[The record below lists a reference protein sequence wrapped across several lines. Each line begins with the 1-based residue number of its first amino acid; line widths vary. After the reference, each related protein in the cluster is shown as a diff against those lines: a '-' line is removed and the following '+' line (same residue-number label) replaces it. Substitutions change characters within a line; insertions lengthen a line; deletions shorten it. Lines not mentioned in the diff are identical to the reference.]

1 MISIRSYFGGRS
13 DQLLRPIAVAGFLL
27 TLAVGVLVPV
37 YTDEIGWRF
46 QERAGIDGVDKM
58 YSDLCGPNTLAR
70 PPWFMMPVRWFS
82 AAANQAFA
90 DPLFIRLEGLICA
103 FIWALLFWT
112 LTRRLEPD
120 QLRRAR
126 LQALGFAVL
135 GLGTLPYILV
145 LSRPE
150 QPLVLT
156 YTAMCVIAFTGIRA
170 LGPAKAAWLKAA
182 GIVVL
187 FAIAASYNLKSVV
200 YAPLAL
206 GCLAVCAKGRG
217 ALAPRLI
224 CAAGVIGLMATS
236 IHYWVGRFQCP
247 GDHQLA
253 AKLGAENLASVLAN
267 RGHLGDVAQQA
278 LVGALPL
285 QYVWLTAPVNH
296 PLSSWLP
303 TGLFPLPIFV
313 LLASMLIL
321 LWIAALGLAIFWLIS
336 FLSRERMRALAE
348 PRALLAVIVFACV
361 LVWGASQLNKNVY
374 EAGHV
379 LPMLAIFIALCLTLP
394 VWQSGRFRGVLD
406 GLVRFA
412 VPGAILG
419 EIILVALTAGPLML
433 AARTPGYLPRQPFSV
448 SIGNYALVRRD
459 IGRAMDAAGI
469 DSRQP
474 LKRLL
479 VDDITYLALQRHEM
493 PFHRLGVLSVWNGS
507 IENPAKYLADRGSDG
522 AVMACSNLPL
532 NMAMAAASSG
542 KICALSGATLRDMAK
557 PVTSIW
563 SDELETSP

>member
-1 MISIRSYFGGRS
+1 MNSFRSYFGGRY
-13 DQLLRPIAVAGFLL
+13 DHWLRPIAVAVFLL

-58 YSDLCGPNTLAR
+58 YSDLCGPNTLAH

-103 FIWALLFWT
+103 FIWTLLFWT
-112 LTRRLEPD
+112 LTRRLEEDP
-120 QLRRAR
+120 LRRAK
-126 LQALGFAVL
+126 LQALGFAML

-156 YTAMCVIAFTGIRA
+156 FTAVCVIAFTRIPA
-170 LGPAKAAWLKAA
+170 LGPVMAAWLKAA

-187 FAIAASYNLKSVV
+187 VAIAASYSLKSTV

-206 GCLAVCAKGRG
+206 GCLTVCARGRETW
-217 ALAPRLI
+217 APRLVG
-224 CAAGVIGLMATS
+224 AAGVIGLLATS
-236 IHYWVGRFQCP
+236 IPYWVGRFQCP
-247 GDHQLA
+247 GDQQLA

-267 RGHLGDVAQQA
+267 HGQLGDVAQQA

-285 QYVWLTAPVNH
+285 KYVWLTAPVNN

-303 TGLFPLPIFV
+303 PGLFPLPIFV

-321 LWIAALGLAIFWLIS
+321 LWVAAIGLAIFWLIS
-336 FLSRERMRALAE
+336 FLRREGLRALAE
-348 PRALLAVIVFACV
+348 PRTLLAMIVFACV
-361 LVWGASQLNKNVY
+361 LVWGASQVNKNLY
-374 EAGHV
+374 EAGHI

-394 VWQSGRFRGVLD
+394 VLQSGGFRGVLD

-419 EIILVALTAGPLML
+419 EIILVAFTAGPLMS
-433 AARTPGYLPRQPFSV
+433 AARTPGDLPRQPFSV
-448 SIGNYALVRRD
+448 SIGNYAVVRRD
-459 IGRAMDAAGI
+459 IGKAMEEAGI
-469 DSRQP
+469 DSRQS
-474 LKRLL
+474 LERLL
-479 VDDITYLALQRHEM
+479 VDDVTYLALQRHKL
-493 PFHRLGVLSVWNGS
+493 PFHRLGVVSVWNGS
-507 IENPAKYLADRGSDG
+507 IANPAKYLADRGSDG

-532 NMAMAAASSG
+532 SMEMAAASSG

-563 SDELETSP
+563 PDELETSP